1 MYFWNVNFMRIKKV
15 KLILFTFIT
24 ILLSSCSISKNLIGN
39 EKLIKNNKL
48 FVNDQLVAKDTLSG
62 LFLQKKNS
70 TFIGIPIGAL
80 IYSSSKKN
88 TDSIF
93 NNWIN
98 KKNKRKRL
106 TKIFSEKQVDQL
118 KDYHK
123 NFNEWKKNNGEKI
136 EIIDSSKT
144 LATTKNL
151 NSYFQNIGFLEN
163 KVVSEIIVDEN
174 NTNYADVNYKVTTGP
189 QYYVGEID
197 TMIES
202 TVLDSLYKINFDKS
216 FLKKNDLFKTKN
228 FELERERLNKLFK
241 NSGVYNFQINSIL
254 YDVEIDSSSNIFSLP
269 VKIIITG
276 KNYTIHKIDKIS
288 ITNIKK
294 DGNFDFN
301 KDFLNS
307 QIKFKVG
314 EKFNDSLRTLTLQ
327 NFNKLDLFSFPSVSY
342 SFIKNK
348 KNKLEANI
356 ILNSKKK
363 HAIGFGFDIKQS
375 NIEDIGISFENKFKT
390 RNIFKN
396 GENLELSAVG
406 SIGKSGDI
414 TISQL
419 NYDMSLKFPKFL
431 LLGQRI
437 NNKPQI
443 YNPRSYINLGASNQR
458 NIGLDRN
465 SLKFDFNYS
474 WDKENNFFNFSPAQV
489 ELIKNKRIQNY
500 FNVYSNSYD
509 LINEIAKDYTND
521 SKYFINGNLGI
532 PNGINLFINDA
543 LTILKSSINTDDLN
557 KIGYINNRKKRLT
570 TNNLIIGSSFSVSN
584 NYDNRYDKNNFNQWR
599 VKFKSAGLLTNVF
612 MRKNIVN
619 ADGFKT
625 ISNIPFSQFFK
636 SELSYIKHW
645 DIGENSTIAT
655 RYFLGFAI
663 PYGNSENIPFS
674 ESFFGGGSNDNR
686 AWEVYRLGPGSSG
699 AKDEFNEGN
708 FKIALNFE
716 YRFKMLGRFNGAL
729 FTDIGNIWNLLDDTD
744 DSSRKFDGFKDL
756 NELAIGSGFGLRY
769 DSGLF
774 VFRLDMGL
782 KTYNPALTK
791 ERRWFKDFSLKK
803 AVFNIGLN
811 YPF

>member
-254 YDVEIDSSSNIFSLP
+254 YDVEIDSSSNNFSLP
-269 VKIIITG
+269 VKIVITG

>member
-1 MYFWNVNFMRIKKV
+1 MRIKKV

-118 KDYHK
+118 KEYHR

>member
-1 MYFWNVNFMRIKKV
+1 MRIKKV

-144 LATTKNL
+144 LATRKNL

>member
-1 MYFWNVNFMRIKKV
+1 MRIKKV

-48 FVNDQLVAKDTLSG
+48 FVNDQLVAKDTLNG

>member
-1 MYFWNVNFMRIKKV
+1 MRIKKV

-174 NTNYADVNYKVTTGP
+174 NTNYGDVNYKVTTGP

>member
-1 MYFWNVNFMRIKKV
+1 MRIKKV

-216 FLKKNDLFKTKN
+216 FIKKNDLFKTKN

-431 LLGQRI
+431 FLGQRI

-612 MRKNIVN
+612 MRKNNVN

>member
-1 MYFWNVNFMRIKKV
+1 MRIKKV

-93 NNWIN
+93 NNWLN

-216 FLKKNDLFKTKN
+216 FIKKNDLFKTKN

-241 NSGVYNFQINSIL
+241 NSGVYDFQINSIL

>member
-1 MYFWNVNFMRIKKV
+1 MRIKKV

-431 LLGQRI
+431 FLGQRI

-612 MRKNIVN
+612 MRKNNVN

>member
-1 MYFWNVNFMRIKKV
+1 MRIKKV

-375 NIEDIGISFENKFKT
+375 NIEDIGISFENRFKT

-431 LLGQRI
+431 FLGQRI

-612 MRKNIVN
+612 MRKNNVN

>member
-1 MYFWNVNFMRIKKV
+1 MRIKKV

-118 KDYHK
+118 KEYHK

-612 MRKNIVN
+612 MRKNNVN

>member
-1 MYFWNVNFMRIKKV
+1 MRIKKV

-62 LFLQKKNS
+62 LFIQKKNS
-70 TFIGIPIGAL
+70 TFLGIPIGAL

-118 KDYHK
+118 KDYHR

-216 FLKKNDLFKTKN
+216 FIKKNDLFKTKN

-431 LLGQRI
+431 FLGQRI

-500 FNVYSNSYD
+500 FNVYSNSYY

-612 MRKNIVN
+612 MRKNNVN
-619 ADGFKT
+619 SDGFKT

-645 DIGENSTIAT
+645 DIGENSTVAT